1 MRRRIK
7 CLRSTI
13 KATGTKIGKRGF
25 KNHKKYLERR
35 ALYNSFGYDVDK
47 ERKFILKQVKPVDG
61 RILEAG
67 TGKGHFALELAR
79 AGYHFT
85 TFDISV
91 EEQAIAKLNLAYF
104 GLDKQVNFLI
114 EDGEHTG
121 FADQS
126 FDIVFSVNT
135 LHHLHH
141 PYQVVDE
148 FIRILSSGGKL
159 VLSDFTE
166 DGFKVMDKI
175 HGLEGSMH
183 EVGKVDLSD
192 IEKHLVKKGFLV
204 KKSRSTHQRVL
215 VAQRD
220 V

>member
-1 MRRRIK
+1 LEK
-7 CLRSTI
+7 EVLE
-13 KATGTKIGKRGF
+13 
-25 KNHKKYLERR
+25 NHKKYLERK
-35 ALYNSFGYDVDK
+35 ALYKSFGYDVDE
-47 ERKFILKQVKPVDG
+47 EREFILKQVRPVDG

-114 EDGEHTG
+114 EDGEHIG

-148 FIRILSSGGKL
+148 FIRILSPRGRL

-175 HGLEGSMH
+175 HGCEGGRH
-183 EVGKVDLSD
+183 EVGKVNLSD
-192 IEKHLVKKGFLV
+192 IEKYLVKKGFLIE
-204 KKSRSTHQRVL
+204 KSRSAHQRVL
-215 VAQRD
+215 VAVRMGC
-220 V
+220 